1 MSRKLPV
8 IGAWYQ
14 DIEENQI
21 FEVVALDED
30 GDCIDIQ
37 YADGEIGEFDYDTWH
52 QMLVLPAQPPE
63 DWSAPYELAKEDS
76 VDPDKA
82 FTTAPVDDPLRD
94 IEPESVFSGDD
105 Y

>member
-1 MSRKLPV
+1 MSKKLPI

-21 FEVVALDED
+21 FEVVAFDEQE
-30 GDCIDIQ
+30 DCIEIQ

-63 DWSAPYELAKEDS
+63 DWSAPYELANEDS
-76 VDPDKA
+76 PDPDKA
-82 FTTAPVDDPLRD
+82 FTMSPTDDPLRD
-94 IEPESVFSGDD
+94 IEPESVFSTDD

>member
-30 GDCIDIQ
+30 GDCID
-37 YADGEIGEFDYDTWH
+37 A
-52 QMLVLPAQPPE
+52 
-63 DWSAPYELAKEDS
+63 
-76 VDPDKA
+76 
-82 FTTAPVDDPLRD
+82 
-94 IEPESVFSGDD
+94 
-105 Y
+105 